1 MRSIPAALRQKLL
14 NRFKADDTDSKPN
27 IRLVATQTSI
37 NTLLSEPIHEDIAP
51 ALGDVAVRQ
60 MEGENSLSRAY
71 AICLDDGIAQIYT
84 RRFPAGFD
92 FKWEY
97 LWTFGA
103 ASDVAMEYNG
113 VWRMNAAQEWYYLQ
127 TEEYPYIFTVEGG
140 NLYVQHWDDVSTR
153 TLLAEGVTQISSC
166 KGWQSSVDID
176 LDQGLII
183 GYLRGGAVFY
193 RAFCCQSDGSYV
205 WEGEHEVTELGV
217 GNTTLSVIR
226 TNDFRVGF
234 LTENAGNI
242 QLVLTHRNYAG
253 MSVRP
258 ETVHINTANA
268 RAWLP
273 DIRRYYGYENENAEL
288 RAELPYLMLDEL
300 PGSPEIAVDRVE
312 KLNREEGFAC
322 YGFRVFLDKP
332 LNGTPDPA
340 FLAGCRVSASNIT
353 VTSCEYDSA
362 LQALVLLTS
371 ADIRRT
377 LEVTITISEHRS
389 FWYYRLQDQ
398 KWFLPGLTAVAEAE
412 AIYHYGYENE
422 TASVSTLDANG
433 WIDDAVFTSLFDE
446 PSYADICISVST
458 MALVPV
464 STLPI

>member
-1 MRSIPAALRQKLL
+1 M
-14 NRFKADDTDSKPN
+14 
-27 IRLVATQTSI
+27 
-37 NTLLSEPIHEDIAP
+37 
-51 ALGDVAVRQ
+51 
-60 MEGENSLSRAY
+60 
-71 AICLDDGIAQIYT
+71 
-84 RRFPAGFD
+84 
-92 FKWEY
+92 
-97 LWTFGA
+97 
-103 ASDVAMEYNG
+103 
-113 VWRMNAAQEWYYLQ
+113 
-127 TEEYPYIFTVEGG
+127 
-140 NLYVQHWDDVSTR
+140 
-153 TLLAEGVTQISSC
+153 
-166 KGWQSSVDID
+166 DID

-193 RAFCCQSDGSYV
+193 RAFCCQSDGTYC
-205 WEGEHEVTELGV
+205 WEGEHEVTELGT

-258 ETVHINTANA
+258 ETVHINTAHA

-273 DIRRYYGYENENAEL
+273 FIRRYYGYEDECAGL
-288 RAELPYLMLDEL
+288 RTELPYFMLDEL

-312 KLNREEGFAC
+312 KLNRDEGFVC
-322 YGFRVFLDKP
+322 YGFRVYLDQP
-332 LNGTPDPA
+332 LHGTPDPA
-340 FLAGCRVSASNIT
+340 LLAGCRVSASNVT

-377 LEVTITISEHRS
+377 LEVTITIPEHRNL
-389 FWYYRLQDQ
+389 WYYRLQDQ

-412 AIYHYGYENE
+412 AIYHYGYGNE
-422 TASVSTLDANG
+422 TATISALDAIV
-433 WIDDAVFTSLFDE
+433 WIDEAVFTPLFDE
-446 PSYADICISVST
+446 PSYATVSISAPT
-458 MALVPV
+458 MALEPV